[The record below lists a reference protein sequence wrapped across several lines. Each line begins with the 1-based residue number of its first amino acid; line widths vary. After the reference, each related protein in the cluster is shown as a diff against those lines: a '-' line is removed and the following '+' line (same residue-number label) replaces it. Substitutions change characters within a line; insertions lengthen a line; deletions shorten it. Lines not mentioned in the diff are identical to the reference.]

1 MSDRLSRRRYLAG
14 TGAALTSGALAG
26 CSGGGSNE
34 VDAVD
39 GPAVEDVPTEIDEYL
54 ADARLYDGT
63 IVDATGRDEIT
74 VAVGAGDAGLAFSP
88 AAVRVDTGTNVV
100 WEWTGSGGTH
110 NVASVDGS
118 DAAFD
123 SGGAVT
129 GAGTTFERTFD
140 APGVQLYHCT
150 PHQSSGMLAA
160 VEVVEA

>member
-1 MSDRLSRRRYLAG
+1 MG
-14 TGAALTSGALAG
+14 TGATLTSGALAG

-74 VAVGAGDAGLAFSP
+74 VAVGAGDGLAFSP
-88 AAVRVDTGTNVV
+88 AAARVDAGTTVV
-100 WEWTGSGGTH
+100 WEWTGSGGPH
-110 NVASVDGS
+110 NVASADGS

-123 SGGAVT
+123 SGGAVSD
-129 GAGTTFERTFD
+129 GGTTFDQTFD

-150 PHQSSGMLAA
+150 PHQPSGMLAA